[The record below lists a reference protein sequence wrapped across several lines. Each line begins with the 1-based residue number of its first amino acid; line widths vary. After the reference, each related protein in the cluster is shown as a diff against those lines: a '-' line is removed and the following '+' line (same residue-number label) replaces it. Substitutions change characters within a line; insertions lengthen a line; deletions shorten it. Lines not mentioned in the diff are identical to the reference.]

1 VTAGMAASSTGPSPT
16 ARAADTLLPVSSA
29 QQGFTPAQAT
39 ELAERFSFG
48 EMMTGG
54 DVSLFVFLNFGVA
67 YPSVDV
73 ARGGPVA
80 ALQEASDP
88 RIGETR
94 VAVAVGEL
102 SLSDYLVHPQSRAQ
116 AMIVIHRG
124 RVAFEAY
131 PGMREFD
138 DHVWMSVSKTT
149 VSLLIWLL
157 ADEGKIDVETP
168 IDTYVT
174 RLRGTDWAGT
184 RVQDL
189 LDMASG
195 MDIVENQE
203 TRDDPQSTIA
213 RFSAAALGLPNAD
226 GVLERQ
232 LDVIASARRARPAG
246 EAFEYSSCN
255 TVLLVLAAEAL
266 TNRRWHDLLR
276 ERVWSKLTV
285 EGDMRVAVSPDGIAQ
300 AYGYLNARLRDLA
313 RYGMLYTPNWPSVAR
328 EQIVPDDY
336 IRRIQAGGRS
346 EIYLRGEYGHRVTTA
361 WFPKDPPSSNTWQW
375 DSIWPDGDMHK
386 AGVLGQGL
394 YVSPAEDL
402 VIAYFSTALANDLTQ
417 YARQIATDLR
427 ARGDR

>member
-1 VTAGMAASSTGPSPT
+1 MVTSSTRPSAT
-16 ARAADTLLPVSSA
+16 APAADTLLPVSSA
-29 QQGFTPAQAT
+29 VHGFTPDQAT
-39 ELAERFSFG
+39 ELTGRFNFS
-48 EMMTGG
+48 EMMAGG

-73 ARGGPVA
+73 TRCGPVTALEA
-80 ALQEASDP
+80 ARDP
-88 RIGETR
+88 GMGKTR
-94 VAVAVGEL
+94 VATAAGEL

-116 AMIVIHRG
+116 GMIVARHGKI
-124 RVAFEAY
+124 AFEAY
-131 PGMREFD
+131 PGMRAFD

-149 VSLLIWLL
+149 VSLLIWFL
-157 ADEGKIDVETP
+157 ADEGRLDVEAP

-174 RLRGTDWAGT
+174 RLRDTDWAGT

-195 MDIVENQE
+195 MDVVENQA

-226 GVLERQ
+226 GVLERE
-232 LDVIASARRARPAG
+232 LDVIASARRVRAAG

-255 TVLLVLAAEAL
+255 TILLVLAIEAL
-266 TNRRWHDLLR
+266 TGRRWHELLR
-276 ERVWSKLTV
+276 ERVWSRMTV
-285 EGDMRVAVSPDGIAQ
+285 EGDMRVAMSPDGVAQ

-313 RYGMLYTPNWPSVAR
+313 RYGMLFTPSWSTVAR
-328 EQIVPDDY
+328 ERIVPDDY
-336 IRRIQAGGRS
+336 IRRVQAGGRP
-346 EIYLRGEYGHRVTTA
+346 EIYLGGEYGHRVTTA
-361 WFPKDPPSSNTWQW
+361 WFPEDPPSSNTWQW
-375 DSIWPDGDMHK
+375 DAIWPDGDMHK
-386 AGVLGQGL
+386 AGALGQGL

-427 ARGDR
+427 ARSDR